1 MTETPGEELDE
12 RAGPPAEPEGGEEA
26 SPPSDASPAASSSR
40 SALWLGALLVLVI
53 AGVALSPFW
62 APELAPLLP
71 WGEGPAVS
79 PADLSGLA
87 ARVDA
92 LEKRPAPAIPDIGPI
107 AAAQSAL
114 AKRVD
119 QLETVRSAQQ
129 QTEAAVA
136 AAKTAVQ
143 QLDQRVAAIEAQPA
157 ARAGEEAEMQ
167 KLQQEVARLGT
178 VSGDLTSRLA
188 ALEAQSASRT
198 AAENGE
204 IQNFQQEVSKV
215 GGVATDLTNRL
226 AAIEHQ
232 LATQGGVARTE
243 AALLVSLLQ
252 MREALDQGRPFPTEY
267 AAFTA
272 LAHDQADLISAAEPL
287 APAAKTGVP
296 SRLVLSTKLAELA
309 GRITSAPPPRA
320 GDWGAQALARLRS
333 LVTIRRL
340 DSTSESGPTAVDA
353 AERALAQGD
362 LGEAVAE
369 LDRLSG
375 ADAEA
380 AAQWLGMA
388 RQRLAAEAALSRVQE
403 LLTDRLTRPA
413 ESAANPRTPP

>member
-1 MTETPGEELDE
+1 MTETPGEERDE
-12 RAGPPAEPEGGEEA
+12 RLPAEPERSEEA
-26 SPPSDASPAASSSR
+26 SPPTAASSSR
-40 SALWLGALLVLVI
+40 SALWLGAVLALVV

-62 APELAPLLP
+62 ASALTPLLP
-71 WGEGPAVS
+71 WGERPAVS
-79 PADLSGLA
+79 ATDLAQLS
-87 ARVDA
+87 ARLDA

-107 AAAQSAL
+107 AAAQSTL

-119 QLETVRSAQQ
+119 QLEAVWSAQQ

-143 QLDQRVAAIEAQPA
+143 QLDQRVAALETQPA
-157 ARAGEEAEMQ
+157 ARASEEAEMQ
-167 KLQQEVARLGT
+167 KVQQEIARLGT
-178 VSGDLTSRLA
+178 VASDLTSRLA

-204 IQNFQQEVSKV
+204 IQNFQQEVSKLA
-215 GGVATDLTNRL
+215 GVAADLTNRL
-226 AAIEHQ
+226 PEIERQ
-232 LATQGGVARTE
+232 LRTQGGLARTD
-243 AALLVSLLQ
+243 AVLLVSLLQ
-252 MREALDQGRPFPTEY
+252 MGEAVEQGRPFPTEY

-272 LAHDQADLISAAEPL
+272 LAHDQPDLTSATEPL
-287 APAAKTGVP
+287 GPAAQHGVP
-296 SRLVLSTKLAELA
+296 SRLALSAKLAALA
-309 GRITSAPPPRA
+309 GRIPSAPPPTA

-340 DSTSESGPTAVDA
+340 DSTSESGPGAVDA

-362 LGEAVAE
+362 LSGAVAE

-380 AAQWLGMA
+380 ATQWLGMA
-388 RQRLAAEAALSRVQE
+388 RQRLAVEAALSHVQE
-403 LLTDRLTRPA
+403 LLTDRLTRSA
-413 ESAANPRTPP
+413 EPAANPRTPS